1 VINRENVVRAVFQLI
16 LLGALATPADA
27 LSFEVLGY
35 AGELGEWELTA
46 TVTEKVRNQAN
57 EYSGQ
62 LMMKHVGIC
71 TQDGPEEKSGEIRIQ
86 ISQAS
91 RMSATLS
98 FDGVECTYAGQLSDA
113 YKGAMR
119 CPDRRAVPLI
129 IWLK

>member
-1 VINRENVVRAVFQLI
+1 MRAAFQLI

-27 LSFEVLGY
+27 QSFEVLGY

-46 TVTEKVRNQAN
+46 TVTGKTPNQAN
-57 EYSGQ
+57 EFFGQ

-98 FDGVECTYAGQLSDA
+98 VDGVECTYAGQLSDA

>member
-1 VINRENVVRAVFQLI
+1 MRAVFQLI
-16 LLGALATPADA
+16 LLGALATPAGA
-27 LSFEVLGY
+27 QSFEVLGY

-46 TVTEKVRNQAN
+46 TVTGKMQNQAN
-57 EYSGQ
+57 EFSGQ

-71 TQDGPEEKSGEIRIQ
+71 TQDGPEEKSGEFRMQ

-113 YKGAMR
+113 YKGVMR

>member
-1 VINRENVVRAVFQLI
+1 VRAVFQLI
-16 LLGALATPADA
+16 LLGALVTPADA
-27 LSFEVLGY
+27 QSFELLGY

-46 TVTEKVRNQAN
+46 TVIEKVRNQAN

-71 TQDGPEEKSGEIRIQ
+71 TQEGPEEKSGEIRIQ
-86 ISQAS
+86 ISQPS
-91 RMSATLS
+91 RMSATLL
-98 FDGVECTYAGQLSDA
+98 FDGVECTYAGHLSDA

>member
-1 VINRENVVRAVFQLI
+1 VRAVFQLI
-16 LLGALATPADA
+16 LLGALATPAGA
-27 LSFEVLGY
+27 QSLEVLGY

-46 TVTEKVRNQAN
+46 TVTGKASNQAN
-57 EYSGQ
+57 ELSGH
-62 LMMKHVGIC
+62 LMMKHVGLC
-71 TQDGPEEKSGEIRIQ
+71 TQDGPEEKSGEIRLQ
-86 ISQAS
+86 ISPPS
-91 RMSATLS
+91 FRMSATLS

>member
-27 LSFEVLGY
+27 QSFELLGY

-46 TVTEKVRNQAN
+46 TVTEKMQNQAD
-57 EYSGQ
+57 EFLGQ
-62 LMMKHVGIC
+62 MMMKHIGIC
-71 TQDGPEEKSGEIRIQ
+71 AQDGPEEKSGEIRIQ
-86 ISQAS
+86 ISQAY

-119 CPDRRAVPLI
+119 CPDRLTHFH
-129 IWLK
+129 L

>member
-1 VINRENVVRAVFQLI
+1 VRAVFQLI
-16 LLGALATPADA
+16 LLGALVTPADA
-27 LSFEVLGY
+27 QSFELLGY
-35 AGELGEWELTA
+35 VGELGEWELTA
-46 TVTEKVRNQAN
+46 TVIEKVRNQAN

-71 TQDGPEEKSGEIRIQ
+71 TQEGPEEKSGEIRIQ
-86 ISQAS
+86 ISQPF
-91 RMSATLS
+91 RMSATLL
-98 FDGVECTYAGQLSDA
+98 FDGVECTYAGHLSDA

>member
-1 VINRENVVRAVFQLI
+1 VRAVFQLI

-27 LSFEVLGY
+27 QSFELLGY

-46 TVTEKVRNQAN
+46 TVTGKTHNQAN
-57 EYSGQ
+57 EFSGQ

-86 ISQAS
+86 ISQPS
-91 RMSATLS
+91 RMSATLL

>member
-1 VINRENVVRAVFQLI
+1 VRAVLQLI
-16 LLGALATPADA
+16 LLGALATPAGA
-27 LSFEVLGY
+27 QSFEVLGY
-35 AGELGEWELTA
+35 AGELGEWELTG
-46 TVTEKVRNQAN
+46 TVTGKTVNQVN
-57 EYSGQ
+57 EFSGQ

-71 TQDGPEEKSGEIRIQ
+71 AQDGPEEKSGEIRIQ

-98 FDGVECTYAGQLSDA
+98 FDGVECMYAGQLSDA

>member
-1 VINRENVVRAVFQLI
+1 VRAVFQLI
-16 LLGALATPADA
+16 VLGALATSAGA
-27 LSFEVLGY
+27 QSFEVLGY

-46 TVTEKVRNQAN
+46 TVAGKTANQGN
-57 EYSGQ
+57 EFSGH
-62 LMMKHVGIC
+62 LIMKHVGIC
-71 TQDGPEEKSGEIRIQ
+71 TQDGPEEKSGEIRMQ

-98 FDGVECTYAGQLSDA
+98 FDGVECTYAGHLSDV